1 MDKKNI
7 LKIVSLLLLIIII
20 CMFTLYLNSKNV
32 RWDDKTYTGALFDS
46 SGNCLSDSV
55 DVSFQGIMKKSIF
68 IFRKS
73 DIFTGNITIQCADKN
88 KDKLDDVT
96 LNMTLSGDKTF
107 YLAGVSNTNYRDDT
121 EVQIDA
127 VNNFVGVLCMNSL
140 NPDVIVIGLSK
151 QYCMNHEL
159 EQGSVIVTSKDQKI
173 VSDLWELRKS
183 YVFGVESFR

>member
-7 LKIVSLLLLIIII
+7 FKIVSLLLLIIII

-183 YVFGVESFR
+183 YVFGVESSR